1 MHYLGYANEPIR
13 PSDWSRAIFNDM
25 YCSLIGYCPDERP
38 LLLKYPISGFSKTNS
53 LALKPSCGESFFV
66 LNTSLLEVVGH

>member
-1 MHYLGYANEPIR
+1 
-13 PSDWSRAIFNDM
+13 M

-66 LNTSLLEVVGH
+66 LNTSLLEVVGDWRRLVREDCSDSGIGIGDAG